1 MITMALSADPE
12 NSELKQLKTDLETL
26 IRLTEETAGVR
37 VSKPYVYLSNLLLS
51 PSSLSFLINL
61 FFLSVPCARALFSAN
76 LVCIE
81 ANLTYLTSYLY
92 FIHTLNKLSNRRLYS
107 RQMQQSVNTMM
118 QFPQGNSKEDA
129 IFVDSDDDDNQE
141 VKVKYY

>member
-1 MITMALSADPE
+1 MYFLVIFFYSFIKTPKQNYFSMITMALSADPE

-51 PSSLSFLINL
+51 PSS
-61 FFLSVPCARALFSAN
+61 FLSVPCTRALFSAN

-107 RQMQQSVNTMM
+107 RQM
-118 QFPQGNSKEDA
+118 
-129 IFVDSDDDDNQE
+129 
-141 VKVKYY
+141 